1 MRLQNGFCP
10 ILCVPYLLWAYSYAS
25 INTMHFNTGLYY
37 IYQAL
42 VLSLW
47 SKLYN
52 CPKDE
57 PSRRSFIELAS
68 AIFWVFKTDI
78 RLQVQRML
86 CLICTFKIFSFN
98 AISCKLQL
106 QVFKRDLARA
116 LLHCNKISAR
126 SRSSQELTTS
136 ICLYLRKHL
145 LDSRTDLEDPFPDLA
160 SQWLG
165 VVSYDLVAYTQ
176 IQNGN
181 HFLASRSCL
190 V

>member
-1 MRLQNGFCP
+1 MRLNSER
-10 ILCVPYLLWAYSYAS
+10 Y
-25 INTMHFNTGLYY
+25 
-37 IYQAL
+37 
-42 VLSLW
+42 
-47 SKLYN
+47 
-52 CPKDE
+52 
-57 PSRRSFIELAS
+57 
-68 AIFWVFKTDI
+68 VFSHTVSVETFFF
-78 RLQVQRML
+78 LNLEVQRSQYIRPKVIVHKCAETIQGRKL
-86 CLICTFKIFSFN
+86 FKGGNYTRKYGISILLFFSKNHTWTRSLFQPSLN
-98 AISCKLQL
+98 SKVLFHI
-106 QVFKRDLARA
+106 
-116 LLHCNKISAR
+116 HCNKISPK